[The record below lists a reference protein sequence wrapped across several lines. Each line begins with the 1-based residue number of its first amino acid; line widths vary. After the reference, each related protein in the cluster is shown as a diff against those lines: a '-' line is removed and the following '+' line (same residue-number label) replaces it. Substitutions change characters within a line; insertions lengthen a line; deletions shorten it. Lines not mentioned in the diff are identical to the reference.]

1 MEEVP
6 NYNHKKHL
14 VLVPCHLQGHIT
26 PMLQLASILH
36 SKGFS
41 IIIAH
46 TQLYPPGTSSTHK
59 DFIFL
64 QIGEEN
70 LSDQIS
76 PKIDPISAISI
87 INKSIAAPLH
97 QTLARFIE
105 QNPSYQVSCI
115 IYDIL
120 MYSAED
126 VASQLNLPSIILR
139 TSSISSILIYSAIL
153 RLGED
158 GCFPPQGIYHLSVIS
173 CIILMLNYSL
183 YRK

>member
-1 MEEVP
+1 MEQIP
-6 NYNHKKHL
+6 NYNKKHL

-26 PMLQLASILH
+26 PMLQLAYILH

-46 TQLYPPGTSSTHK
+46 PELYPPGTSSNHK

-64 QIGEEN
+64 PIGEEN
-70 LSDQIS
+70 LSDQINS
-76 PKIDPISAISI
+76 KIDPLSTISI

-97 QTLARFIE
+97 KTLARFIE
-105 QNPSYQVSCI
+105 HNPSYQVSCI
-115 IYDIL
+115 IYDLL
-120 MYSAED
+120 MYSVED

-139 TSSISSILIYSAIL
+139 TSSISSIQIYIAIL

-158 GCFPPQGIYHLSVIS
+158 GCFPPQGIIYHLSVIA
-173 CIILMLNYSL
+173 CINIDARLV
-183 YRK
+183 